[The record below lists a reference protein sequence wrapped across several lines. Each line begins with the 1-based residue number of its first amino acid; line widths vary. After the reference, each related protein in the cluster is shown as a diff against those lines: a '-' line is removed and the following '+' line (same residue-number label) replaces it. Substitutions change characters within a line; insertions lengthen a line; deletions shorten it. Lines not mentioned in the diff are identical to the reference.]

1 MKNINMTAF
10 HQQFAKEYE
19 FLYAARDRV
28 AGYDEAVNA
37 FDAFLS
43 SNDGAAFVGEC
54 AKYRGDM
61 VTSDREAAAFM
72 FALDALGALDD
83 APSSSTEGEG
93 LTGSSAAPV
102 FTAHDMTLPNG
113 EKHDVTWHLYGG
125 DAIAEIDLGGGKHAN
140 VTIDEKSPWYIPAM
154 CAAQE
159 AERIAEA
166 EAAEE
171 KRMEQERRR
180 AERANDPAKQAHGP
194 VPEKEWI
201 GTKITGLGWRVEFSR
216 TYDRTMIIFDS
227 VPTDAARAIVK
238 ECGFYWSPSLGAW
251 VKGLNWRA
259 YRAANQ
265 AAEKLTALKESP
277 CKVRKR
283 RAA

>member
-1 MKNINMTAF
+1 MENKHFYIVTLGGGAGVFYIHCTDEKAVAQEIKNNADGYFTMTIWEMAD
-10 HQQFAKEYE
+10 EETPIRLCNPNE
-19 FLYAARDRV
+19 FTP
-28 AGYDEAVNA
+28 DEPDERPQAI
-37 FDAFLS
+37 S
-43 SNDGAAFVGEC
+43 SEI
-54 AKYRGDM
+54 K
-61 VTSDREAAAFM
+61 
-72 FALDALGALDD
+72 
-83 APSSSTEGEG
+83 
-93 LTGSSAAPV
+93 SSASPV

-171 KRMEQERRR
+171 KRMEQEKRR

-201 GTKITGLGWRVEFSR
+201 GTKIQGLGYRVEFSR

-238 ECGFYWSPSLGAW
+238 ECGFYWSPSMGAW

-265 AAEKLTALKESP
+265 AVEKLTALKEAP
-277 CKVRKR
+277 CKPRKR